1 MLHAYP
7 ADLAAF
13 VTEHWRT
20 GAASVRGVCHV
31 RPLPGLATLTALL
44 SIAYQASLR
53 KEEDRPVTFRLIVG
67 EPADFPEHEGPPS
80 GLHRLAFTEPR
91 PLNVLEL
98 CRLSPAA
105 KYHRALIGVRLD
117 ATVGLVLWGILQS
130 GAYWLRD
137 AHGGRRSTRAELP
150 EALVVSV
157 SGAGHVTVSRGL
169 DTIAEIRN
177 GILSRP
183 SMDVFQSNWIADA
196 FAEIRDERV
205 ALHEASRATA
215 GGVWAPLD
223 PDMASIIAR
232 QMLKRVIAT
241 MRFSHHGGL
250 LLVLPFEHAQELAR
264 DEFLRPK
271 YTFEDGEPRRR
282 YRSLILRAMNAIAEE
297 GGLRTPMPASVGF
310 RDYESSTD
318 KRIANLDEAILEL
331 SHLIGALADIDG
343 AVVMTKRF
351 EILGFGAEI
360 RGSNLPDVLTVKR
373 ALDLEGVKTRSEPTD
388 GVGTRHRA
396 AYRLCQHVR
405 DGFAVVAS
413 QDGGVRFVR
422 HVGGDVAYWDHVAG

>member
-13 VTEHWRT
+13 VSEQWRARAGEA
-20 GAASVRGVCHV
+20 GATNRA
-31 RPLPGLATLTALL
+31 RPLPDLATMTSLL

-53 KEEDRPVTFRLIVG
+53 KEEDRPVTFRIILG
-67 EPADFPEHEGPPS
+67 EPAEFAESDGPPS
-80 GLHRLAFTEPR
+80 GLHRLVFTEPR
-91 PLNVLEL
+91 ALDELEL

-117 ATVGLVLWGILQS
+117 ATGRLVIWGILQS
-130 GAYWLRD
+130 GAHWLRD

-150 EALVVSV
+150 SALVVSA
-157 SGAGHVTVSRGL
+157 SGPGHVTVSRGL

-177 GILSRP
+177 GYISRP
-183 SMDVFQSNWIADA
+183 SMDVFQAKWIAEA
-196 FAEIRDERV
+196 FAEVREERV
-205 ALHEASRATA
+205 ALHEVSRANA
-215 GGVWAPLD
+215 RGAWAPLD
-223 PDMASIIAR
+223 PDIASVIAR
-232 QMLKRVIAT
+232 QMLKRVVAT

-271 YTFEDGEPRRR
+271 YSFEDGEPRRR
-282 YRSLILRAMNAIAEE
+282 YRSLILRVMNAIAEE
-297 GGLRTPMPASVGF
+297 GGLREPMPESVGWS
-310 RDYESSTD
+310 DYDASTD
-318 KRIANLDEAILEL
+318 KQIADLDEAILEL

-360 RGSNLPDVLTVKR
+360 RGSNMPDVLTVKR
-373 ALDLEGVKTRSEPTD
+373 ALDLEGVETRSEPTD

-396 AYRLCQHVR
+396 AYRLCQYVK

-413 QDGGVRFVR
+413 QDGGIRFVR
-422 HVGGDVAYWDHVAG
+422 YLGDEVAYWDHVTG